1 MQSIQTPETV
11 IKSAASGS
19 SEPVESVSV
28 VIVGGG
34 PHALAALAALV
45 GGDGQS
51 PVRGTVAVI
60 DPGSHFL
67 EAWYGRF
74 RALEIDRLRSPAY
87 VHPSAFEPTALVE
100 FAIREGRTA
109 ELEAAPVAV
118 QWMPTTDH
126 RPEHADSSGASLL
139 KALPSSALFR
149 DFCASLEA
157 KLPHKWLRG
166 TATRVARAG
175 GGGGGGGSSFRVQ
188 YSASG
193 EPHEL
198 REVEAAA
205 LILATGPVGAWSIP
219 PPFAPLLS
227 ATTACG
233 RVLHSEQLLTQGRG
247 TLREAIAR
255 RSGGGGGPA
264 SVLVIGGGISAAQA
278 ALTASRA
285 GHRVVLRSRRPLQS
299 RPFDIAVGWLD
310 VRHADRLRF
319 EYLCLPPTRRLQAI
333 RDATAGGSVP
343 APYLEELQRLAA
355 SPGSS
360 LHIEVDEAV
369 DRSVCTST
377 ADSVQVNGEDFAL
390 VVLCTG
396 VAPEPLT
403 SALFRSVEEL
413 LGAPTVGGL
422 PRVDSSLRWSR
433 GEDVFVLGANAGLEL
448 GPGGGNLVG
457 GMRGARVVSNEL
469 HVLMREGVC
478 APPRSGWPERTAFA
492 NKYAALL
499 DGREPEVADDK
510 NSFVLGCRLRLY
522 SRDLTRSP
530 ALEQLALERCGSL
543 PGGGL

>member
-11 IKSAASGS
+11 SKSAASGS

-34 PHALAALAALV
+34 PHALACLAALV
-45 GGDGQS
+45 GGDGKS

-67 EAWYGRF
+67 DAWYGRF

-157 KLPHKWLRG
+157 ELPHKWLRG

-188 YSASG
+188 YSAAG

-227 ATTACG
+227 AASSACG
-233 RVLHSEQLLTQGRG
+233 RVLHWEQLLTQGRG
-247 TLREAIAR
+247 TLREEVAR
-255 RSGGGGGPA
+255 RSGGDGGPA

-278 ALTASRA
+278 ALKEWTYESPS
-285 GHRVVLRSRRPLQS
+285 H
-299 RPFDIAVGWLD
+299 
-310 VRHADRLRF
+310 HAYSF
-319 EYLCLPPTRRLQAI
+319 
-333 RDATAGGSVP
+333 S
-343 APYLEELQRLAA
+343 A
-355 SPGSS
+355 SP
-360 LHIEVDEAV
+360 
-369 DRSVCTST
+369 
-377 ADSVQVNGEDFAL
+377 
-390 VVLCTG
+390 
-396 VAPEPLT
+396 
-403 SALFRSVEEL
+403 
-413 LGAPTVGGL
+413 
-422 PRVDSSLRWSR
+422 LRR
-433 GEDVFVLGANAGLEL
+433 
-448 GPGGGNLVG
+448 
-457 GMRGARVVSNEL
+457 RR
-469 HVLMREGVC
+469 
-478 APPRSGWPERTAFA
+478 
-492 NKYAALL
+492 
-499 DGREPEVADDK
+499 
-510 NSFVLGCRLRLY
+510 
-522 SRDLTRSP
+522 
-530 ALEQLALERCGSL
+530 
-543 PGGGL
+543 

>member
-1 MQSIQTPETV
+1 MAPQAPRAV
-11 IKSAASGS
+11 LRC
-19 SEPVESVSV
+19 SV

-34 PHALAALAALV
+34 PHALACLAALV
-45 GGDGQS
+45 GGDGKS

-67 EAWYGRF
+67 DAWYGRF

-157 KLPHKWLRG
+157 ELPHKWLRG

-188 YSASG
+188 YSAAG

-227 ATTACG
+227 AASSACG

-247 TLREAIAR
+247 TLREEVAR
-255 RSGGGGGPA
+255 RSGGDGGPA

-343 APYLEELQRLAA
+343 APHLEDAAQGPWGPSGSLQAASPQAPYLEELQRLAA

-360 LHIEVDEAV
+360 LRIEV
-369 DRSVCTST
+369 T
-377 ADSVQVNGEDFAL
+377 A
-390 VVLCTG
+390 
-396 VAPEPLT
+396 
-403 SALFRSVEEL
+403 
-413 LGAPTVGGL
+413 
-422 PRVDSSLRWSR
+422 
-433 GEDVFVLGANAGLEL
+433 
-448 GPGGGNLVG
+448 
-457 GMRGARVVSNEL
+457 
-469 HVLMREGVC
+469 
-478 APPRSGWPERTAFA
+478 
-492 NKYAALL
+492 
-499 DGREPEVADDK
+499 
-510 NSFVLGCRLRLY
+510 
-522 SRDLTRSP
+522 
-530 ALEQLALERCGSL
+530 
-543 PGGGL
+543 

>member
-1 MQSIQTPETV
+1 MAPQAPRAV
-11 IKSAASGS
+11 LRC
-19 SEPVESVSV
+19 SV

-34 PHALAALAALV
+34 PHALACLAALV
-45 GGDGQS
+45 GGDGKS

-67 EAWYGRF
+67 DAWYGRF

-157 KLPHKWLRG
+157 ELPHKWLRG

-188 YSASG
+188 YSAAG

-227 ATTACG
+227 AASSACG

-247 TLREAIAR
+247 TLREEVAR
-255 RSGGGGGPA
+255 RSGGDGGPA

-360 LHIEVDEAV
+360 LRIEVDEAV

-377 ADSVQVNGEDFAL
+377 ADSVQVNGEDFDL

-403 SALFRSVEEL
+403 SSALFRSVEEL

-478 APPRSGWPERTAFA
+478 APPRSGWPDRTAFA

-510 NSFVLGCRLRLY
+510 YSFVLGRRLRL
-522 SRDLTRSP
+522 LARSD
-530 ALEQLALERCGSL
+530 
-543 PGGGL
+543 